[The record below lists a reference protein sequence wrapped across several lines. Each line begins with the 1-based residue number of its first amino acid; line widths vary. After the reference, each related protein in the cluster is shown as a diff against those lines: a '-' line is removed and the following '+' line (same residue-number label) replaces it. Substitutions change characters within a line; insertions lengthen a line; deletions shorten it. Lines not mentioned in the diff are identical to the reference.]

1 MRRLSS
7 LFSLVLTIFVFLPT
21 LAAQVDLQKGDRIV
35 FIGSNTAERF
45 QYFGYWEALL
55 QAQFKEMNL
64 SVRNQGFNGD
74 EVRFRPRSLDFG
86 TPADHL
92 TRRHGGESVNEW
104 GQKKRT
110 PRRPFS
116 LSASAENFS
125 SQSCQSGRCTYR
137 R

>member
-1 MRRLSS
+1 MMRRLSS
-7 LFSLVLTIFVFLPT
+7 FFSLVLTIFVFLPT

-55 QAQFKEMNL
+55 QAQFKDMNL

-86 TPADHL
+86 TPDDHL
-92 TRRHGGESVNEW
+92 TRAKADVI
-104 GQKKRT
+104 
-110 PRRPFS
+110 F
-116 LSASAENFS
+116 AFF
-125 SQSCQSGRCTYR
+125 
-137 R
+137 